1 MGFTEDLRAPRAAT
15 PPRLAL
21 SGAVVLNAGHEH
33 SQVPAAQW
41 TARTQPRCTETADGS
56 PPRMNTLQVERGG
69 LLEGSIFVK
78 CIQKHTCPWDAPA
91 RGRDLPAKNYM
102 EEIPQAHVE
111 LVSLQFPELRG
122 GTGAWVGMKR
132 KCI

>member
-1 MGFTEDLRAPRAAT
+1 MEEEEVVMRGNVLGGSYIPHYNERYYELSWCFQKWLFAAHPGESISMLAVTVGFTEDLRAPRAAT

-56 PPRMNTLQVERGG
+56 PPRMNTL
-69 LLEGSIFVK
+69 
-78 CIQKHTCPWDAPA
+78 
-91 RGRDLPAKNYM
+91 
-102 EEIPQAHVE
+102 
-111 LVSLQFPELRG
+111 
-122 GTGAWVGMKR
+122 
-132 KCI
+132 